1 MPKPR
6 KSRRNTQKSGRV
18 LRSQATNMEGDGD
31 NSVSDMDHQESTVD
45 QETRS
50 LRDQDVAQVSDPI
63 VQPNNVGQAV
73 TPETTQNVPIMVL
86 DNNDNQGTS
95 GDTDSTINTGLQ
107 SQFMIEVGGAQIFV
121 SFPEWLAYQKLQQE
135 KEQEQRR
142 LEQKESERVER
153 LALERE
159 KEERRLAQEKEIER
173 EKQERRLEHEKELRE
188 IERIDRLRM
197 EEKLEREKI
206 EIERQK

>member
-86 DNNDNQGTS
+86 DSNDNQGTS

-107 SQFMIEVGGAQIFV
+107 SQFMIEIAGAQISV
-121 SFPEWLAYQKLQQE
+121 SFPEWLAYQK
-135 KEQEQRR
+135 
-142 LEQKESERVER
+142 
-153 LALERE
+153 
-159 KEERRLAQEKEIER
+159 LAQEKEIER

-188 IERIDRLRM
+188 IERIDRLKVGR
-197 EEKLEREKI
+197 KTRKGKD
-206 EIERQK
+206 RKRRKTRKGKDRKR